1 MKTNVYENYE
11 VERIEGCRIIKDH
24 FKYNVKWLNYNRLT

>member
-24 FKYNVKWLNYNRLT
+24 FKYNVK